1 MKTINKL
8 LAPIKKKTMNALV
21 ANYKWLEKQV
31 RANNVTYNN
40 ISNNYETNIDT
51 KSEIAAISS
60 YKREVAIN
68 EILKSKEYDFDN
80 MLVIK
85 NPHRIAPLSALAL
98 FVTDMS
104 CKVQYTIAG
113 KRGSDY
119 YTVCDEIMTKYH
131 RVPLLGL
138 YENSVNIIIVRLLD
152 ENDSIIASKKLRI
165 IIRGL
170 DKPVHNAVKLSNSTQ
185 PLSKDFIFVSGGY
198 HGGVYAF
205 DKKGNIRFALNK
217 IPQYCG
223 VYLFKDGRFLF
234 PEKHMRRPAWG
245 NANTV
250 VMHEMDMMG
259 RVYRTYYDKK
269 GLHHW
274 AIEKEPGGNIL
285 ALSSST
291 DDTFM
296 ENEIV
301 EIDRF
306 TGEAVKEINMN
317 QLLPEKYITR
327 NDWAHIN
334 SIEYIAKDDSV
345 VISMRN
351 VHTIAK
357 ISLEK
362 GELVWILTNPKF
374 YKETNVEDKVLKPEG
389 DIKWFFQQ
397 HAIQIVHDEKNKDGR
412 LHIMLFDN
420 HTANRRPV
428 KWFDKEKKSNI
439 MFFTIDE
446 KNMTVTQDKY
456 IPVPLSV
463 TRSNEEYD
471 TKTGKVFAMCANLKP
486 PIDGYNGKIYEID
499 YNTGEITNEFSSELD
514 YFSAHSIEFNI
525 NDMAKPLDFSKD
537 MVVGELYAPVKAEG
551 NAEDFTKLLDFDD
564 IENNDDKP
572 QICMYGELLQIR
584 ALDHTL
590 EKIYLYNENDTYI
603 QDFTDSEQTIE
614 VFGTQHY
621 YMSMPLMA
629 IAHGNYKLAIK
640 HNGKLYDTHKYIN
653 IF

>member
-8 LAPIKKKTMNALV
+8 LAPIKKKTMNAIV
-21 ANYKWLEKQV
+21 ANYKWLDKQV
-31 RANNVTYNN
+31 KKNN
-40 ISNNYETNIDT
+40 ITYTKTINNYETNISSKT
-51 KSEIAAISS
+51 EIAAIAS
-60 YKREVAIN
+60 YKREAAID
-68 EILKSKEYDFDN
+68 EILKSGEYNFN
-80 MLVIK
+80 NILVIK
-85 NPHRIAPLSALAL
+85 NPYKIAPLSALAL
-98 FVTDMS
+98 FMTDKS

-113 KRGSDY
+113 KRGSEDY
-119 YTVCDEIMTKYH
+119 TNCDENFTKYH

-138 YENSVNIIIVRLLD
+138 YESAVNIITLKLLD
-152 ENDSIIASKKLRI
+152 KNDNVITSKKLRI
-165 IIRGL
+165 IIRSL
-170 DKPVHNAVKLSNSTQ
+170 EKPVHNDIKLTASSK
-185 PLSKDFIFVSGGY
+185 PMSKDFIFVSGGY

-205 DKKGNIRFALNK
+205 DKNGNVRFALNK

-274 AIEKEPGGNIL
+274 AIEKEPSGNIL
-285 ALSSST
+285 ALSSSI

-306 TGEAVKEINMN
+306 TGEVVKEINMN
-317 QLLPEKYITR
+317 HLMPEKYITR

-334 SIEYIAKDDSV
+334 SIEYIAEDDSV

-362 GELVWILTNPKF
+362 SEIVWVLTKPKF
-374 YKETNVEDKVLKPEG
+374 YSGTSIEDKVLKPEG

-397 HAIQIVHDEKNKDGR
+397 HAIQLVQDNEKKDGKLR
-412 LHIMLFDN
+412 VMLFDN

-446 KNMTVTQDKY
+446 KEMTVKQDKY
-456 IPVPLSV
+456 IPIPLSV

-471 TKTGKVFAMCANLKP
+471 SETGKVFAMCANLKP

-499 YNTGEITNEFSSELD
+499 YATGEITNEFSSTLD
-514 YFSAHSIEFNI
+514 YFSAHSIDFNVA
-525 NDMAKPLDFSKD
+525 DMAKPLDITKN
-537 MVVGELYAPVKAEG
+537 MVVGDLYQPIKTEKKPDELCDMS
-551 NAEDFTKLLDFDD
+551 DFEELDID
-564 IENNDDKP
+564 DDKP
-572 QICMYGELLQIR
+572 QICMYGELLQVR
-584 ALDHTL
+584 ALDHML
-590 EKIYLYNENDTYI
+590 EKIYLYNDINAYI
-603 QDFTDSEQTIE
+603 QDFSDTEQTIE

-621 YMSMPLMA
+621 LMSMPLMN
-629 IAHGNYKLAIK
+629 IAHGNYKIAIK
-640 HNGKLYDTHKYIN
+640 HKGIVYDTQKYIN

>member
-113 KRGSDY
+113 KRGSDD
-119 YTVCDEIMTKYH
+119 YTVCNEIMTKYH

-138 YENSVNIIIVRLLD
+138 YENSLNIIIIRLLD

-165 IIRGL
+165 LIRGL
-170 DKPVHNAVKLSNSTQ
+170 DKPVHNAVELSKSTQ

-428 KWFDKEKKSNI
+428 KWFDKEKNQISC
-439 MFFTIDE
+439 
-446 KNMTVTQDKY
+446 
-456 IPVPLSV
+456 S
-463 TRSNEEYD
+463 
-471 TKTGKVFAMCANLKP
+471 
-486 PIDGYNGKIYEID
+486 
-499 YNTGEITNEFSSELD
+499 
-514 YFSAHSIEFNI
+514 
-525 NDMAKPLDFSKD
+525 
-537 MVVGELYAPVKAEG
+537 
-551 NAEDFTKLLDFDD
+551 LL
-564 IENNDDKP
+564 
-572 QICMYGELLQIR
+572 
-584 ALDHTL
+584 
-590 EKIYLYNENDTYI
+590 
-603 QDFTDSEQTIE
+603 
-614 VFGTQHY
+614 
-621 YMSMPLMA
+621 
-629 IAHGNYKLAIK
+629 
-640 HNGKLYDTHKYIN
+640 
-653 IF
+653 